1 MAAPRLNPSG
11 FFEVTT
17 SSRMDGKLE
26 LFGYGQ
32 NDKAINPGDL
42 VIITTDYL
50 SEGFSKQRIEASL
63 KLRGRDMHLF
73 VAAAVQAM
81 ELYEA
86 NKEWLGAPIS
96 HPGQGVLDPRSPM
109 VALTHWQKAAIR
121 NI

>member
-11 FFEVTT
+11 FFEVT
-17 SSRMDGKLE
+17 SSARMDGKLE

-50 SEGFSKQRIEASL
+50 TEGFNKQRIEASL

-73 VAAAVQAM
+73 VAAATQAM

-86 NKEWLGAPIS
+86 NKEWLQAPAS
-96 HPGQGVLDPRSPM
+96 TPSSAVLDPRSPM
-109 VALTHWQKAAIR
+109 VALDHWQRAAMRGI
-121 NI
+121 